1 MGRGRAARADGGA
14 GAGCV
19 RAAGAEGRG
28 AGSAQAAG
36 AVGGSRCGLAGCRS
50 CGTCS
55 SRCRPSPRPCCS
67 CLRHPLRETR
77 ACVLTAG
84 NSDSLAD
91 TSVGRPHNA
100 PEVQPFSLKMP
111 LPMPPPALGRHRPS
125 RTLSSVPGPESCGA
139 PAHTRTCLH
148 TVSPAGSEPH
158 SLKGSSL
165 PAGGAGP
172 PLPGRWPPAT
182 RTGEYLKCE

>member
-125 RTLSSVPGPESCGA
+125 RTLSSVPGPVSCGA
-139 PAHTRTCLH
+139 RPTRGRVYTLSPPQGQSLIRSKALPSPLAVRGLH
-148 TVSPAGSEPH
+148 C
-158 SLKGSSL
+158 
-165 PAGGAGP
+165 PAGGRR
-172 PLPGRWPPAT
+172 PLGQEST
-182 RTGEYLKCE
+182 